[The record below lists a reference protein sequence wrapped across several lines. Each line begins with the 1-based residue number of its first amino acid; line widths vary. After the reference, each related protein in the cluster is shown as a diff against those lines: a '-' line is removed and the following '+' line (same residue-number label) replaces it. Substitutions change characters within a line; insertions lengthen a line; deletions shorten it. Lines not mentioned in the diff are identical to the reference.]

1 MPAKLTL
8 HPPER
13 AARFLVVRDGE
24 TLTVGRDPDCGLA
37 IEDPR
42 VSKRHARLA
51 WDGSGWRIEDLGSK
65 NGTSLNGASAAGTLL
80 ADGDWVS
87 FGGIFGL
94 FQRITEAEA
103 QEIRTERLA
112 RLETSLDLR
121 RRLSAAEEPL
131 DLLWRLLDSARQVL
145 AAERGFVL
153 VAGPDGILRAEVA
166 AGFSREQLLE
176 ARFSGSVGAVDRALR
191 SRQSVVL
198 SDVPADPYLGR
209 RSSVVEM
216 GIGSLAC
223 VPLQREGQLLG
234 LIYVDG
240 RRRGGTFTELDLEI
254 LEALAE
260 HAAVVLDT
268 LRVDGRIRRLLQ
280 PPPSADPAE
289 RALLDELQRRLEAVA
304 RGALAVD
311 PPSPR

>member
-24 TLTVGRDPDCGLA
+24 TLIVGRDPECGLV
-37 IEDPR
+37 IEHAR

-51 WDGSGWRIEDLGSK
+51 WDGSGWRIEDLDSK
-65 NGTSLNGASAAGTLL
+65 NGTSVNGASAAGTLL

-94 FQRITEAEA
+94 FQRIGEAEA
-103 QEIRTERLA
+103 QEIRTESLA

-131 DLLWRLLDSARQVL
+131 DLLWRLLESARQVL

-153 VAGPDGILRAEVA
+153 VAGPDGTLRAEVA
-166 AGFSREQLLE
+166 AGFSREHLLD
-176 ARFSGSVGAVDRALR
+176 ARFTGSVGAVERALR

-198 SDVPADPYLGR
+198 SDVPADPDLGR
-209 RSSVVEM
+209 RASVVEM
-216 GIGSLAC
+216 GIGTLAC
-223 VPLQREGQLLG
+223 VPLQREGEVLG

-240 RRRGGTFTELDLEI
+240 RRRGGAFTELDLEI

-260 HAAVVLDT
+260 HAAVVLGT
-268 LRVDGRIRRLLQ
+268 LRLDGRIRRLLQ
-280 PPPSADPAE
+280 PARSADPAE
-289 RALLDELQRRLEAVA
+289 RELLDELQRKLEAAA
-304 RGALAVD
+304 RGALAAD
-311 PPSPR
+311 PSSSC